1 MCDYLAVRRSLAIAA
16 AAACLVIVPGA
27 KAVAE
32 AGFYAGGSL
41 GSATVKADFP
51 DAENIDEV
59 FEFDEDDLGWKA
71 FGGYNF
77 GLDFLALAIEA
88 GYVDLGKPSG
98 TFLDNEL
105 EVDVTGLDVFG
116 LAGLQLGPIGVFAK
130 AGVISWDIEATIDGI
145 EAGDDDGTDPAY
157 GVGARFNLG
166 SFEIRGEYEMF
177 DLDNVDD
184 VYMLSAGLVWTF

>member
-1 MCDYLAVRRSLAIAA
+1 MSDYPAVRRFSTIAA
-16 AAACLVIVPGA
+16 AAACLAIVPVA
-27 KAVAE
+27 KAVAD

-41 GSATVKADFP
+41 GTATVETDIPNSATV
-51 DAENIDEV
+51 DEV

-77 GLDFLALAIEA
+77 GLEFLALAIEG

-98 TFLDNEL
+98 TILDSAL
-105 EVDVTGLDVFG
+105 EVDVTGWDVFG

-130 AGVISWDIEATIDGI
+130 AGVISWDIEATVDGI
-145 EAGDDDGTDPAY
+145 ESGGVDGTDPAY
-157 GVGARFNLG
+157 GVGVRFNLG
-166 SFEIRGEYEMF
+166 SLEMRGEYEMF

>member
-16 AAACLVIVPGA
+16 AAACLIVPGA

-41 GSATVKADFP
+41 GSATIQADIP

-59 FEFDEDDLGWKA
+59 LEFDEDDLGWKA

-145 EAGDDDGTDPAY
+145 DAGDDDGTDPAY

-166 SFEIRGEYEMF
+166 SLEIRGEYEMF